1 MLVAVG
7 RRGALG
13 TGGGGVQLELG
24 RVGWGHLEL
33 GRVRGVH
40 LD

>member
-13 TGGGGVQLELG
+13 TGGGGVYLELG
-24 RVGWGHLEL
+24 RDRGIWSWG
-33 GRVRGVH
+33 G
-40 LD
+40 